1 MRLRV
6 THTTRYAYA
15 QPARDSY
22 NELRLMPLSDGDQTC
37 LDFRLTPTPR
47 VSVFAYDLPAGR
59 VHHFTVRPPHQELII
74 QADSLVVTHRA
85 NPFQR
90 LQLVTPDMDFYA
102 DPLVRQKYYEFLM
115 PTERVP
121 FVAETERIALVAQK
135 QSSGSAASFLIALT
149 RLLHRVFTY
158 SPGATNVNTSILQVL
173 EQKQGVCQDFAHLML
188 AVCRQQGIPARYI
201 SGYLYTGAEKED
213 ETEINLADDEH
224 DSAEKRWRDGRDGP
238 RQGGAARAL
247 VSGDAMHAWVECLLP
262 GGQWC
267 GFDPTNNLVVNAHFI
282 KAHYGRDYSDV
293 TPVRGL
299 YRGPAA
305 ESLDVG
311 VRVTLDQP

>member
-6 THTTRYAYA
+6 NHTTRYAYA
-15 QPARDSY
+15 TPATDSY
-22 NELRLMPLSDGDQTC
+22 NELRLMPLSDADQTC

-47 VSVFAYDLPAGR
+47 AAVFAYDLPSGR
-59 VHHFTVRPPHQELII
+59 VHHFTVRQPHRELTIE
-74 QADSLVVTHRA
+74 AESLVVTRRT
-85 NPFQR
+85 NPFDR
-90 LQLVTPDMDFYA
+90 LQLISPDMDYYDSEA
-102 DPLVRQKYYEFLM
+102 VKQRHYEFLT

-121 FVAETERIALVAQK
+121 FVEETERIAAVAQK

-158 SPGATNVNTSILQVL
+158 APGATNVNTSILQVL

-188 AVCRQQGIPARYI
+188 AVCRKRGIPARYI

-213 ETEINLADDEH
+213 ENELNLADDES

-238 RQGGAARAL
+238 RTGGANRPL
-247 VSGDAMHAWVECLLP
+247 VSGNAMHAWVECLLP
-262 GGQWC
+262 GEQWC
-267 GFDPTNNLVVNAHFI
+267 GFDPTNNLVVNAHYI
-282 KAHYGRDYSDV
+282 KAHFGRDYGDLP
-293 TPVRGL
+293 PVRGL

-305 ESLDVG
+305 ESLEVG
-311 VRVTLDQP
+311 VRVVVDEP

>member
-6 THTTRYAYA
+6 SHTTRYVYPW
-15 QPARDSY
+15 PAKDSY

-47 VSVFAYDLPAGR
+47 VPVFAYDLPSGR
-59 VHHFTVRPPHQELII
+59 VHHFTVREPHRELII
-74 QADSLVVTHRA
+74 QADSLVVTRSV
-85 NPFQR
+85 NPFAR
-90 LQLVTPDMDFYA
+90 LQLISPDMEFYDSEA
-102 DPLVRQKYYEFLM
+102 TRQRHYEFLL

-121 FVAETERIALVAQK
+121 FVEETERIALVAQK

-158 SPGATNVNTSILQVL
+158 APGATNVNTSILQVL

-188 AVCRQQGIPARYI
+188 AVCRKRGIPARYI

-213 ETEINLADDEH
+213 ESEFNLADDEH

-238 RQGGAARAL
+238 RTGGAARAL
-247 VSGDAMHAWVECLLP
+247 VSGNAMHAWVECLLP
-262 GGQWC
+262 GEQWV
-267 GFDPTNNLVVNAHFI
+267 GFDPTNNLVVNAHYI
-282 KAHYGRDYSDV
+282 KSHFGRDYSDV

-305 ESLDVG
+305 DALDVG
-311 VRVTLDQP
+311 VRVTLEQS